1 MLIFDEK
8 DTGEEDIE
16 LDPVLDEDEGFQ
28 DDEDFE
34 DEASGQNDPDE
45 AEDEGDDSE
54 TSDGGSE
61 TAGED
66 NAGEGSEETDTK
78 GKNPTEEA
86 DTTTTK
92 KPLSKEENAANARR
106 RREEQLNAKL
116 REERVNTIIEVLGG
130 KNPFTGKEMTDA
142 HDVEVYERMKRIEK
156 AGGDPVADYAS
167 TLAEERRQAERSS
180 REAATAKEDFATW
193 AKKDGESFKSA
204 HPGVDVSALFKD
216 ETFATIAE
224 PLLKRQV
231 PMTEIYKI
239 YQKTQTNIDSV
250 KQKAK
255 KQLKDEVAGNIANER
270 ASAGGLK
277 AKGDNEGAL
286 YTKEQ
291 LAAMS
296 QEELDANWD
305 KVEKSYYA
313 LSKKK

>member
-28 DDEDFE
+28 DDEE
-34 DEASGQNDPDE
+34 DELSGQDGSDDAEEDGVDSNADNDGEETAGVNDE
-45 AEDEGDDSE
+45 SE
-54 TSDGGSE
+54 TSEKADDQGE
-61 TAGED
+61 T
-66 NAGEGSEETDTK
+66 
-78 GKNPTEEA
+78 PTGDA
-86 DTTTTK
+86 DSSSTQ

-130 KNPFTGKEMTDA
+130 KNPYTGKEMTDA
-142 HDVEVYERMKRIEK
+142 HDVAVYERMKKIEK
-156 AGGDPVADYAS
+156 AGGDPIADYAS
-167 TLAEERRQAERSS
+167 TLAEEQRQAERAS
-180 REAATAKEDFATW
+180 REATNAKEDFSAW
-193 AKKDGESFKSA
+193 AKKDGANFAKE
-204 HPGVDVSALFKD
+204 HPDVNVSDLFKD
-216 ETFATIAE
+216 ETFKTIAE

-239 YQKTQTNIDSV
+239 YQSTQSNIDSV
-250 KQKAK
+250 KHKAK
-255 KQLKDEVAGNIANER
+255 KQIKEEIAGSIANEQ

-286 YTKEQ
+286 YTREQ

-296 QEELDANWD
+296 DEELEANWD
-305 KVEKSYYA
+305 KVERSYYA
-313 LSKKK
+313 HSKKK

>member
-34 DEASGQNDPDE
+34 DEESGQNDSDD
-45 AEDEGDDSE
+45 ADNDGDDSE
-54 TSDGGSE
+54 AESNGEETARVNDESE
-61 TAGED
+61 TSEKAYEQGE
-66 NAGEGSEETDTK
+66 A
-78 GKNPTEEA
+78 PTE
-86 DTTTTK
+86 DTDSSSTQ

-130 KNPFTGKEMTDA
+130 KNPYTGKEMTDA

-156 AGGDPVADYAS
+156 AGGDPVSDYAS
-167 TLAEERRQAERSS
+167 TLAEEQRQAERAS
-180 REAATAKEDFATW
+180 RQAANSKEDFTTW
-193 AKKDGESFKSA
+193 AKKDGANFAKA
-204 HPGVDVSALFKD
+204 HPDVNVANLFKD
-216 ETFATIAE
+216 ETFKTIAE

-239 YQKTQTNIDSV
+239 YQTTQLNIDSV
-250 KQKAK
+250 KQRAK
-255 KQLKDEVAGNIANER
+255 KQIKDEIAGSIANEQ

-277 AKGDNEGAL
+277 AKGDNEVGL

-296 QEELDANWD
+296 DEELEANWD

-313 LSKKK
+313 HSKKK

>member
-28 DDEDFE
+28 DDESVK
-34 DEASGQNDPDE
+34 DEESGQDDSNDADNDGETESNGEETAGANDE
-45 AEDEGDDSE
+45 SE
-54 TSDGGSE
+54 TSENADSQ
-61 TAGED
+61 GE
-66 NAGEGSEETDTK
+66 
-78 GKNPTEEA
+78 NPTE
-86 DTTTTK
+86 DTDLSSTQ

-130 KNPFTGKEMTDA
+130 KNPYTGKEMTNA
-142 HDVEVYERMKRIEK
+142 HDVAVYERMKRIEK

-167 TLAEERRQAERSS
+167 TLAEEQRQAERAS
-180 REAATAKEDFATW
+180 REATNAKEDFSAW
-193 AKKDGESFKSA
+193 AKKDGTNFAKA
-204 HPGVDVSALFKD
+204 HPDVNVSNLFKD
-216 ETFATIAE
+216 ETFKTIAE
-224 PLLKRQV
+224 PLLRRQV

-239 YQKTQTNIDSV
+239 YQSTQSNIDSV

-255 KQLKDEVAGNIANER
+255 KQIKDEIAGSIANEQ

-296 QEELDANWD
+296 DEELEANWD
-305 KVEKSYYA
+305 KVERSYYA
-313 LSKKK
+313 HSKKK